1 LVVKDLSSRPTK
13 HNRFIRWAVLIA
25 EKNVCGMRR
34 TGLLYKLGR
43 LVISMY
49 NRRHKKSTPKT

>member
-1 LVVKDLSSRPTK
+1 M
-13 HNRFIRWAVLIA
+13 FIRWAVLIA

-49 NRRHKKSTPKT
+49 NRRHKKSTPKP